1 MMQFYT
7 KLYKQETRF
16 FWKLYLHEVM
26 ENLTHYI
33 FDLVEKEHK
42 MIARLDIFS
51 ECIIKAKNNK

>member
-1 MMQFYT
+1 
-7 KLYKQETRF
+7 
-16 FWKLYLHEVM
+16 M

-42 MIARLDIFS
+42 MIARLGILS